1 MIIRV
6 VPEIALPIAE
16 LLPLAELL
24 PRAIG
29 PYMTLMVIGFL
40 VGIAGHIIKARLM
53 IIAGIMMIF
62 MATVLFPLAIN
73 LTQETPR
80 EVSDLARDSR

>member
-1 MIIRV
+1 MIIREL
-6 VPEIALPIAE
+6 PEIAPPIAE
-16 LLPLAELL
+16 LLPQSMT
-24 PRAIG
+24 
-29 PYMTLMVIGFL
+29 PYMALMLIGFL
-40 VGIAGHIIKARLM
+40 VGIAGHVMRLRLM
-53 IIAGIMMIF
+53 IVAGIMMIF